1 MKENREQKLIQHLYV
16 SQKLTLEQAMDF
28 LCISESTA
36 RRLFTTLEEKG
47 LAIRTH
53 GGLQCL
59 GSTITSYSFEQ
70 GARHNM
76 EQKNAIARKACE
88 LIQDGDVIFCD
99 SGTTI
104 RCFCAELALYLKNH
118 QMNIKFYTNSVANID
133 ILSPHTEVNLIGGRY
148 RPNRKDFCGYI
159 AEHALSGLYFTKSFV
174 GADGCINN
182 SKFTTTDFETA
193 KMNEIAIQNS
203 KETFLLV
210 DSSKF
215 SSASHVAYVPVNNL
229 TGIITDLDITHEI
242 KDSITSKGCRVICAE
257 K

>member
-1 MKENREQKLIQHLYV
+1 MKDTNEQKLIMHLFV
-16 SQKLTLEQAMDF
+16 SQKLTLEETMN
-28 LCISESTA
+28 LLNISESTA
-36 RRLFTTLEEKG
+36 RRLFAKLEQNG

-53 GGLQCL
+53 GGIQCL
-59 GSTITSYSFEQ
+59 GTAITSYSFEK
-70 GARHNM
+70 GAKINM
-76 EQKNAIARKACE
+76 EQKSAIGHKACE
-88 LIQDGDVIFCD
+88 LVEDGDVIFCD

-104 RCFCAELALYLKNH
+104 RCFCSELALYLKSNDIS
-118 QMNIKFYTNSVANID
+118 IKFYTNSTANVD
-133 ILSPHTEVNLIGGRY
+133 ILSPHIEVNLIGGRY
-148 RPNRKDFCGYI
+148 RANRKDYCGYL

-193 KMNEIAIQNS
+193 KMNEIAIKNS

-215 SSASHVAYVPVNNL
+215 SSASHVAYAPAHNL
-229 TGIITDLDITHEI
+229 TGIVTDSGISEKI
-242 KDSITSKGCRVICAE
+242 KGDLNSQGCRVILA